1 MYLKRLTVAGF
12 KSFADPIEFHFHPG
26 TTAIVGPN
34 GCGKSNVVDA
44 FRWVL
49 GERSA
54 KELRGSEML
63 DVIFKGTSRREPLG
77 RAEVSLLFDNE
88 DGTLPIDFSEVEISR
103 RLFRSGESEYLING
117 TKCRLKDILALFADT
132 GIGTEG
138 YSVME
143 QGNLD
148 AFLNSSA
155 QDRRKIFE
163 EAAGVSRY
171 KKQKVQALRR
181 LERAERDLDRSQDR
195 FREVESRI
203 RSLKIQATKARRFV
217 EDRDRL
223 IQVKAV
229 LANEEQRAL
238 VAERELLTFDLFWT
252 QLQRSLLTR
261 LDDGTESHREESREA
276 AEAAAAR
283 VTELRREELEFRVE
297 LEGIEQRLEGI
308 AARRLEI
315 SDARE
320 RREEQSEELRRS
332 EEDYA
337 AQRNRIRAQVLE
349 SIRSLRTSREESEE
363 AETRHRDFE
372 ARRRALEE
380 SVHAAKDE
388 ALGCVYRATQLS
400 NERTA
405 LESEQRSVRSL
416 RERRAR
422 EAQEFREELEETSR
436 VRTELEA
443 RREAARSD
451 AEESGR
457 RAKELEREVRSRTEL
472 LDENRQ
478 RLATLRGEYE
488 EAQARLRFLRELEER
503 REGIGE
509 GARRLLASEAA
520 IGGDVLGLLAGG
532 LEVDP
537 EHALAVDAALGV
549 HGETV
554 VLSGEIPPG
563 DRCRAIAREVDGRDV
578 AFIQVDGLSD
588 APGTERELPEGCRPL
603 LDVVRIEPR
612 HRGVIGALLLD
623 VILCPGLPE
632 AVALQA
638 TPGLEVRCVLAD
650 GTVLEPWGAL
660 RMPAKEGRGLV
671 SRRIEIAGL
680 ESRTEVLGAE
690 LGEAREKGTELEG
703 TIQERQAEMRGS
715 QEAAQRHELDVEH
728 CDRLLSENEE
738 ERSRLIDRSEVVET
752 ELEDL
757 AEQLVRLE
765 ADLAERVSRFNEV
778 ERERVALEAKVAKA
792 EEERAP
798 LDAALTELEG
808 LCSRLRV
815 ETTQTEERLVAR
827 RREQMRVQS
836 ELEERGARRRRLE
849 EDSRQDDER
858 WERLDGEEQRDRDR
872 GTEVSGGL
880 EALAERVT
888 EAEDENAAAKAR
900 LREAEGLLG
909 RLRREGE
916 RLREHREGKLL
927 ADNERRV
934 RIENIRTKLQEELD
948 GDVTELPIDTWRGE
962 LLEEYGSEVG
972 EQGLL
977 ARLRSEQ
984 EELSRRLRKNSN
996 VNLQAVEELGTEE
1009 DRRDHLG
1016 SQITDLEEART
1027 TLLESIETLNEK
1039 SRDLFLSTF
1048 EAVRRNFQDL
1058 FRTVFNG
1065 GNADLI
1071 LEEGVDPLEAGV
1083 EVKAQPP
1090 GKKIT
1095 SLRALSGGEK
1105 ALTAVSVLFALFR
1118 SKPSPF
1124 CILDEVDAP
1133 LDESNIRRFVRVLQ
1147 QFSDQSQFLI
1157 ITHSRVTMG
1166 EAERLYGVTMEEE
1179 GVSRKVAVTVDK
1191 GIGEEA
1197 AGDGSVH
1204 ADALLPP
1211 PRLGSDDHLPTPGGA
1226 AEPSVEAEGASLEAS
1241 LEEAGPA

>member
-1 MYLKRLTVAGF
+1 M
-12 KSFADPIEFHFHPG
+12 
-26 TTAIVGPN
+26 
-34 GCGKSNVVDA
+34 
-44 FRWVL
+44 
-49 GERSA
+49 
-54 KELRGSEML
+54 
-63 DVIFKGTSRREPLG
+63 
-77 RAEVSLLFDNE
+77 
-88 DGTLPIDFSEVEISR
+88 
-103 RLFRSGESEYLING
+103 
-117 TKCRLKDILALFADT
+117 
-132 GIGTEG
+132 
-138 YSVME
+138 
-143 QGNLD
+143 
-148 AFLNSSA
+148 
-155 QDRRKIFE
+155 
-163 EAAGVSRY
+163 
-171 KKQKVQALRR
+171 
-181 LERAERDLDRSQDR
+181 
-195 FREVESRI
+195 
-203 RSLKIQATKARRFV
+203 
-217 EDRDRL
+217 
-223 IQVKAV
+223 
-229 LANEEQRAL
+229 
-238 VAERELLTFDLFWT
+238 
-252 QLQRSLLTR
+252 
-261 LDDGTESHREESREA
+261 
-276 AEAAAAR
+276 
-283 VTELRREELEFRVE
+283 
-297 LEGIEQRLEGI
+297 
-308 AARRLEI
+308 
-315 SDARE
+315 
-320 RREEQSEELRRS
+320 
-332 EEDYA
+332 
-337 AQRNRIRAQVLE
+337 
-349 SIRSLRTSREESEE
+349 
-363 AETRHRDFE
+363 
-372 ARRRALEE
+372 
-380 SVHAAKDE
+380 
-388 ALGCVYRATQLS
+388 
-400 NERTA
+400 
-405 LESEQRSVRSL
+405 
-416 RERRAR
+416 
-422 EAQEFREELEETSR
+422 
-436 VRTELEA
+436 
-443 RREAARSD
+443 
-451 AEESGR
+451 
-457 RAKELEREVRSRTEL
+457 
-472 LDENRQ
+472 
-478 RLATLRGEYE
+478 
-488 EAQARLRFLRELEER
+488 
-503 REGIGE
+503 
-509 GARRLLASEAA
+509 
-520 IGGDVLGLLAGG
+520 
-532 LEVDP
+532 
-537 EHALAVDAALGV
+537 
-549 HGETV
+549 
-554 VLSGEIPPG
+554 
-563 DRCRAIAREVDGRDV
+563 
-578 AFIQVDGLSD
+578 
-588 APGTERELPEGCRPL
+588 
-603 LDVVRIEPR
+603 
-612 HRGVIGALLLD
+612 
-623 VILCPGLPE
+623 
-632 AVALQA
+632 
-638 TPGLEVRCVLAD
+638 
-650 GTVLEPWGAL
+650 
-660 RMPAKEGRGLV
+660 
-671 SRRIEIAGL
+671 
-680 ESRTEVLGAE
+680 
-690 LGEAREKGTELEG
+690 
-703 TIQERQAEMRGS
+703 
-715 QEAAQRHELDVEH
+715 
-728 CDRLLSENEE
+728 
-738 ERSRLIDRSEVVET
+738 
-752 ELEDL
+752 
-757 AEQLVRLE
+757 
-765 ADLAERVSRFNEV
+765 
-778 ERERVALEAKVAKA
+778 
-792 EEERAP
+792 
-798 LDAALTELEG
+798 
-808 LCSRLRV
+808 
-815 ETTQTEERLVAR
+815 
-827 RREQMRVQS
+827 QS

-1211 PRLGSDDHLPTPGGA
+1211 PRLGSDDHLPTRGS
-1226 AEPSVEAEGASLEAS
+1226 AEPSVEDEGASLETS